1 MLGRDRKIVVV
12 GLGIAGQA
20 HVRAL
25 EELPP
30 HIRVIAGVDTD
41 PSRGLFLAF
50 REGKVPVHRELVDA
64 ADQHEPHIVV
74 VATPTPTHEDVCQ
87 AVGKHFPNTAILL
100 EKPASDS
107 LSAAQRL
114 LGKGEPNVHVAL
126 HMAFSPEVRWA
137 LGQVRE
143 NPSLL
148 DVPVAIQSS
157 STDPYRSDFASAES
171 RLSNSWIDSGIN
183 VLSVIDQFARV
194 VDRRSLRCL
203 GSDHVSVFEGIFTCQ
218 ARGNQLDAH
227 VLTSWNGADR
237 SRMTRI
243 RYKSGAELFMD
254 HNSVEGYVLQG
265 GQVVSIFHDDS
276 DLPRRE
282 RHYRALYQS
291 WLLDNEPISALDN
304 ARLHELLLR
313 P

>member
-1 MLGRDRKIVVV
+1 VLVRDRKIVVV

-25 EELPP
+25 EKLPN
-30 HIRVIAGVDTD
+30 IRVIAGVDTD
-41 PSRGLFLAF
+41 PSLGPFLAF
-50 REGKVPVHRELVDA
+50 REDKVPVHLELMDA
-64 ADQHEPHIVV
+64 ARRHDPHIVV
-74 VATPTPTHEDVCQ
+74 VATPTPTHEDVCS
-87 AVGKHFPNTAILL
+87 AVGEHFPNTTVLL
-100 EKPASDS
+100 EKPASDN
-107 LSAAQRL
+107 LPAAQRL
-114 LGKGEPNVHVAL
+114 LGKGKPKVHVAL

-137 LGQVRE
+137 LCQVRE
-143 NPSLL
+143 NHFLF

-183 VLSVIDQFARV
+183 ALSVIDQFARV
-194 VDRRSLRCL
+194 VERRSLRCL
-203 GSDHVSVFEGIFTCQ
+203 ASDPVSAFEGIFTCQ
-218 ARGNQLDAH
+218 AKGTELDAH

-237 SRMTRI
+237 SRTTRI
-243 RYKSGAELFMD
+243 RYKSGAELVMD

-265 GQVVSIFHDDS
+265 GQVVSIFHDIS

-304 ARLHELLLR
+304 ARLHELLLH

>member
-1 MLGRDRKIVVV
+1 MLVLDRKIMVV

-20 HVRAL
+20 HVKSL
-25 EELPP
+25 EQLPNLS
-30 HIRVIAGVDTD
+30 VIAGIDTD
-41 PSRGLFLAF
+41 PSLGSLLIF
-50 REGKVPVHRELVDA
+50 REDKVPVYRELMDA
-64 ADQHEPHIVV
+64 ARRHDPHIVV

-87 AVGKHFPNTAILL
+87 TIGEYFPNTTVLL
-100 EKPASDS
+100 EKPASDN
-107 LSAAQRL
+107 LPAAQRL
-114 LGKGEPNVHVAL
+114 LGKGKPKVHVAL

-143 NPSLL
+143 KPCLF

-157 STDPYRSDFASAES
+157 FTDPYRSDFASAES
-171 RLSNSWIDSGIN
+171 RLSNSWVDSGIN
-183 VLSVIDQFARV
+183 ALSVIDQFARV

-203 GSDHVSVFEGIFTCQ
+203 APDPALAFEGIFTCL
-218 ARGNQLDAH
+218 ASGNELDAL

-243 RYKSGAELFMD
+243 TYKSGAELVMD
-254 HNSVEGYVLQG
+254 HNSVEGYVLRG
-265 GQVVSIFHDDS
+265 GQIVSIFHDDS

-291 WLLDNEPISALDN
+291 WLLDNEPISASDS

>member
-1 MLGRDRKIVVV
+1 VLVLDQRIIVV

-25 EELPP
+25 EELPSL
-30 HIRVIAGVDTD
+30 RVIAGIDTD
-41 PSRGLFLAF
+41 PSLGSLLVF
-50 REGKVPVHRELVDA
+50 RDDKVPVHREVMDA
-64 ADQHEPHIVV
+64 AGRHDPHIVV
-74 VATPTPTHEDVCQ
+74 VATPTPTHEDVCR
-87 AVGKHFPNTAILL
+87 AVGEHFPNTTVLL
-100 EKPASDS
+100 EKPASDN
-107 LSAAQRL
+107 LPAAQRL
-114 LGKGEPNVHVAL
+114 LGKGKPKVHVAL

-137 LGQVRE
+137 LRQVRE
-143 NPSLL
+143 EPSLF

-157 STDPYRSDFASAES
+157 SSDPYRSDFASAES

-183 VLSVIDQFARV
+183 ALSVIDQFARV

-203 GSDHVSVFEGIFTCQ
+203 ASDPVSAFEGIFTCQ
-218 ARGNQLDAH
+218 ADSNELDAL

-237 SRMTRI
+237 SRMTKI
-243 RYKSGAELFMD
+243 MYKSGTELIMD
-254 HNSVEGYVLQG
+254 HNSVEGYVLRE

-291 WLLDNEPISALDN
+291 WLLDNEPISAAN
-304 ARLHELLLR
+304 SARLHELLLR